1 MASDGKPGQR
11 SPSLPPSLDASHGTA
26 PLPRAEGP
34 AEALTYLIT
43 MVPSF
48 LRSRDDQLLALSSSA
63 LPVLPARALPVLDR
77 TLPLRALCKTRVA
90 PGRISDG
97 KGSRGA
103 SAGGGLLRETR
114 EFSSSN
120 LDFGG
125 VPRTVTPVFYTSIFL
140 PPSPRP
146 PASRAGGERAG
157 EASHQQKESGARCGG
172 DPA

>member
-125 VPRTVTPVFYTSIFL
+125 VPRTVTPVFYIDFPTPL
-140 PPSPRP
+140 PTAASEPGGGGASGGSEPSTKRKRS
-146 PASRAGGERAG
+146 ALWR
-157 EASHQQKESGARCGG
+157 
-172 DPA
+172 